1 MKLIRTLPLLLL
13 LALAP
18 SAWPHADSSVNSD
31 DLLRTGRADEALRAL
46 TAEVQ
51 ANPNSAAAYN
61 QLARLYYQLE
71 HWDSALKMAEK
82 SVALEPRNSMFHQWL
97 GRAAGRKAE
106 ASNPFTAFGL
116 ARRVHAEFERAVALD
131 GNNVSARSDLAEYY
145 IEAYAFLGGDK
156 NKARL
161 QADAVAAHDP
171 ALASYIRARVEEKLG
186 TGRAEQQFQ
195 KAIAD
200 SGDSARYWIE
210 LAYYYRRA
218 GRLQDMED
226 AINRS
231 LTAAHHEGMSQY
243 DGAFIL
249 LRTGRNF
256 PQAVNMLR
264 DYLSGENVSEDG
276 PAFQARYLLGQ
287 LLEKQGNRHTAAD
300 EYRASLALASQFRPS
315 RDALARVSR

>member
-1 MKLIRTLPLLLL
+1 LKLLRTLPLWLL

-18 SAWPHADSSVNSD
+18 NAWAHADSSVNSD
-31 DLLRTGRADEALRAL
+31 DLLRTGQADEALRAL
-46 TAEVQ
+46 NAEVQ
-51 ANPNSAAAYN
+51 SSPNNAAAYN

-106 ASNPFTAFGL
+106 ASNPFTAFAL

-131 GNNVSARSDLAEYY
+131 GDNISARADLAEYY
-145 IEAYAFLGGDK
+145 IEAPSFLGGDK

-171 ALASYIRARVEEKLG
+171 ALASYIRARVEEKQG
-186 TGRAEQQFQ
+186 TGRAEQQYQ

-218 GRLQDMED
+218 GRLQDMEN

-231 LTAAHHEGMSQY
+231 LTAARHEGMPQY

-256 PQAVNMLR
+256 PQAVRMLH
-264 DYLSGENVSEDG
+264 DYVTSENVSEDG

-287 LLEKQGNRHTAAD
+287 LLEKQGERHSAAD